1 MLILAFTQSEKDS
14 SLMIIALYVDDI
26 LLASNEVNLLEAEKN
41 VLETKFE
48 MEDQGEA
55 TYCLGMAIKR
65 ERDKKILNINQKS
78 YLESVLKDSEWLI
91 VNQSQHHL
99 SKARSMNNNRMVQNL

>member
-1 MLILAFTQSEKDS
+1 MMSICWKLKEFS
-14 SLMIIALYVDDI
+14 S
-26 LLASNEVNLLEAEKN
+26 
-41 VLETKFE
+41 TKFE

-78 YLESVLKDSEWLI
+78 YLESVQKRFGMADCKPVTTL
-91 VNQSQHHL
+91 HL
-99 SKARSMNNNRMVQNL
+99 SKARSMKNNWIVQNL